1 MKRAIALSLMM
12 ILAIGLMLPLVPT
25 EASNKGKSH
34 YSSKRKKKI
43 KKYSKAWWRR
53 YRAQMRRK
61 RALLARKKALQ
72 ANQKMYAKA
81 NTTSTADTSKTSE
94 TSSSANGGY
103 YRDSRG
109 GWSVSMPSGWSS
121 RPVSDGAEQTFKA
134 YSNGRPTGSAT
145 ISVVGAS
152 APQFNEAS
160 SGRAMNKS
168 LAGVPVA
175 NFRRLVIDKM
185 IREEGWV
192 VNDYVK
198 EVGGKKVFV
207 VVAQTPSSN
216 GQPAQTK
223 VFYFTESG
231 GRILNLATSASVDVA
246 DKIAADSEKMLD
258 SIHKNASSN
267 SSSNSGATKPTASLN
282 N

>member
-1 MKRAIALSLMM
+1 MKRAIALSLLM
-12 ILAIGLMLPLVPT
+12 ILSIGLMLPLVPT
-25 EASNKGKSH
+25 EASNKEKSH
-34 YSSKRKKKI
+34 YSGKRKKKI

-61 RALLARKKALQ
+61 RALLARKQALQ
-72 ANQKMYAKA
+72 SNQKMYAKA
-81 NTTSTADTSKTSE
+81 NTTSPESAKTSE
-94 TSSSANGGY
+94 TSTSSNGGY

-109 GWSVSMPSGWSS
+109 GWSVSLPSGWSS
-121 RPVSDGAEQTFKA
+121 RPVSDGDEQTFKA
-134 YSNGRPTGSAT
+134 YSNGRPTGSAS
-145 ISVVGAS
+145 ISVVAAS
-152 APQFNEAS
+152 APQFSEAG
-160 SGRAMNKS
+160 SGKIQNKS
-168 LAGVPVA
+168 LGGVPVA
-175 NFRRLVIDKM
+175 SFRRLVIDRM

-231 GRILNLATSASVDVA
+231 GRILNLATSSSVDVA
-246 DKIAADSEKMLD
+246 DKVAADSEKMLD
-258 SIHKNASSN
+258 SIHKSSTSSN
-267 SSSNSGATKPTASLN
+267 NGGESKSTASLN